1 MPQIRKPEDGS
12 HSIFDPQPT
21 VNSYYT
27 CMTGRMKGR
36 CQSHAMKLPC
46 TLQNFKAVVSVTSQL
61 PSSWIPKVDVSPGG
75 HEASLDAIQRQMCV
89 IYPIKYHPDDLSC
102 HFVLGPSNTS
112 EI

>member
-1 MPQIRKPEDGS
+1 MEPGS

-21 VNSYYT
+21 VNSYYDWAGDERILRT
-27 CMTGRMKGR
+27 MLITR
-36 CQSHAMKLPC
+36 QEVTNH
-46 TLQNFKAVVSVTSQL
+46 TVVQNLKAVVSVTSQL
-61 PSSWIPKVDVSPGG
+61 PSSWTPKVDVFPGG

-89 IYPIKYHPDDLSC
+89 VYPIKYHPYVSSR